1 MQRLVGFSG
10 STRIQAYE
18 LTSST
23 VAENLRVPLYVISG
37 GDLGTKPTEVE
48 TSLNTALE
56 VVARWNAVLLL
67 DEAVSSVFL
76 PI

>member
-10 STRIQAYE
+10 PPRIQVYE
-18 LTSST
+18 LPSNT

-48 TSLNTALE
+48 TSLNTSLE

-67 DEAVSSVFL
+67 DEAVSSLFSS
-76 PI
+76 I

>member
-1 MQRLVGFSG
+1 M
-10 STRIQAYE
+10 
-18 LTSST
+18 
-23 VAENLRVPLYVISG
+23 ISG

-48 TSLNTALE
+48 ISLNTALE
-56 VVARWNAVLLL
+56 IVARWNAVLLL